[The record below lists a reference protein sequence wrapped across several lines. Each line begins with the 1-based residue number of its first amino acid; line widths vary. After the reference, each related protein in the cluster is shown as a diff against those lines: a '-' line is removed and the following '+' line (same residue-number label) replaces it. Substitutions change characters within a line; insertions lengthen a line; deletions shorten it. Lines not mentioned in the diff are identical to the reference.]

1 MDVSLLR
8 LRKDI
13 LADISKEGGKFS
25 LSRDLFHNDERRSVD
40 ADDRKWSDHKDRRS
54 LSEGEPFEDQ
64 TAEKADDDD
73 QSARCFFS
81 ARGDIIWYTNQTD
94 VKKKERALMSQL
106 KFRVYEEG
114 PKKIK
119 RKKRILKRKKK
130 ARRDVVTRIRIREQ
144 KRRGGGSGRE
154 VKR

>member
-54 LSEGEPFEDQ
+54 LNEGETFEDQ

-114 PKKIK
+114 PKKK
-119 RKKRILKRKKK
+119 RGKKEFLRGKKK
-130 ARRDVVTRIRIREQ
+130 PEETL
-144 KRRGGGSGRE
+144 
-154 VKR
+154 

>member
-13 LADISKEGGKFS
+13 LEISQSGGKI
-25 LSRDLFHNDERRSVD
+25 LSREISFNDERRSVD
-40 ADDRKWSDHKDRRS
+40 ADDRKWSDHKDRRERRS
-54 LSEGEPFEDQ
+54 LNEGDQ
-64 TAEKADDDD
+64 TAEKADDVIKA
-73 QSARCFFS
+73 ARCFFS

-114 PKKIK
+114 PKKK
-119 RKKRILKRKKK
+119 EEKKN
-130 ARRDVVTRIRIREQ
+130 
-144 KRRGGGSGRE
+144 S
-154 VKR
+154 